1 MQDPFD
7 FAQGRLWGT
16 HCGCLGRFFRYNYKG
31 NCRSFDFVQDDKLWV
46 GVRAIPG
53 LKRETWGSHCSCLG
67 RLFRYNYK
75 GNCRSF
81 DFAQDD
87 KLWVGV
93 RAIPGLK
100 RDILRLR
107 SGQALGHPLFL
118 HGTLLQNT
126 TARTT
131 ADPSTSLRMTSCGL
145 GFVVS
150 QVSNAT
156 SFGSAQDRLWG
167 TRCSCLG
174 RFSKIQ
180 LQRQPQILRLRS
192 G

>member
-1 MQDPFD
+1 MRHPSAPLRTGSGAPTVLAWDASPK
-7 FAQGRLWGT
+7 
-16 HCGCLGRFFRYNYKG
+16 YNYKD
-31 NCRSFDFVQDDKLWV
+31 NRRSFDFAQDDKLWV

-53 LKRETWGSHCSCLG
+53 LKCKTRGTHCSCLG
-67 RLFRYNYK
+67 RSFKYNYK

-145 GFVVS
+145 GFVLS

-167 TRCSCLG
+167 THCSCLG